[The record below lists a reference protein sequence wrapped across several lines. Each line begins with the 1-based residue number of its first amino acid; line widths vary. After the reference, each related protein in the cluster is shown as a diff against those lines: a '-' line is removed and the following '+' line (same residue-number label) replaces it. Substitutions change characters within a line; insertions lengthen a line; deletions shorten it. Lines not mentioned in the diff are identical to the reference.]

1 MGKAINALAG
11 ALGDI
16 LGGRLTLLALINLV
30 LAGAVSG
37 ASAVALI
44 HYVTPL
50 IPHAE
55 GWLGFLFDAARF
67 VFGAG
72 AIVLGIA
79 VSPAISMLIG
89 GVLFEYAVGRVE
101 KAIGAPTPRKPSFF
115 EGLWN
120 GVRLAVPSLLL
131 NLLVLPLYIIPGVN
145 AFVFFSLN
153 GYLMGRDYAMVAGVR
168 RLPFRDALRLR
179 RKHRASVFL
188 IGLVCAIVPFVGPLI
203 GASGMTRLINALTPS
218 PPPASRHRP

>member
-1 MGKAINALAG
+1 MGKAIAAIAG
-11 ALGDI
+11 AVGDI

-30 LAGAVSG
+30 LAGAISG

-44 HYVTPL
+44 HYITPL

-55 GWLGFLFDAARF
+55 GGLGFLYDAARF
-67 VFGAG
+67 VFGVG
-72 AIVLGIA
+72 AVVLGIA
-79 VSPAISMLIG
+79 VSPAVSMLIG

-115 EGLWN
+115 EGLWI

-131 NLLVLPLYIIPGVN
+131 NLLVLPLYLIPGVN
-145 AFVFFSLN
+145 AFVFFGLN

-168 RLPFRDALRLR
+168 RLAFRDALRLR
-179 RKHRASVFL
+179 RKQRFSVFL

-203 GASGMTRLINALTPS
+203 GASGMTRLINGLVGRQDSSA
-218 PPPASRHRP
+218 